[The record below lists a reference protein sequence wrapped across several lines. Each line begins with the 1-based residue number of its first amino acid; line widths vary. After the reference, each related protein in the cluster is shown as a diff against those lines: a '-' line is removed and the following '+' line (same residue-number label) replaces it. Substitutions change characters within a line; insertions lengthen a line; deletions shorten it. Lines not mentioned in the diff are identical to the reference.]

1 MSANCSLV
9 LSHPRSR
16 NLLGRVDDLWLKADD
31 LKFDTESDISDV
43 SEIWSEYGDRV
54 CPDSQPKM
62 VRWNQGQ
69 EKKGKVREI
78 PAINFSI
85 GPVPKWNHY
94 GEYPQLNYRSSNPF
108 YYAKVP
114 SVPSLADF

>member
-1 MSANCSLV
+1 MNANCSRV
-9 LSHPRSR
+9 LSHPSSR

-69 EKKGKVREI
+69 GKKGKVLQS
-78 PAINFSI
+78 ANINYDISTSR
-85 GPVPKWNHY
+85 P
-94 GEYPQLNYRSSNPF
+94 R
-108 YYAKVP
+108 A
-114 SVPSLADF
+114 LARATIQAGRDIAVTGLQEEEE